1 MGKFLVG
8 LIAALAA
15 ALGLAKAVLSDEV
28 GEGADEFDLAVVA
41 GRRRYR
47 LRGRPLL
54 EGRILVVAGWA
65 ELDLRRAVPGPTGID
80 VHAIVIGGGLV
91 VVANSDWE
99 PRTLRLKQRHLL
111 GRVSIE
117 RRSAPSAVA

>member
-8 LIAALAA
+8 LIGAIAV
-15 ALGLAKAVLSDEV
+15 ALGLAKAVLTDEV
-28 GEGADEFDLAVVA
+28 GESADEFDLAVVA

-65 ELDLRRAVPGPTGID
+65 ELDLRRALPGPTGIE
-80 VHAIVIGGGLV
+80 VHAIVIGGRLQV
-91 VVANSDWE
+91 VINSDWE
-99 PRTLRLKQRHLL
+99 ARIFRLKERHFL
-111 GRVSIE
+111 GRATIE